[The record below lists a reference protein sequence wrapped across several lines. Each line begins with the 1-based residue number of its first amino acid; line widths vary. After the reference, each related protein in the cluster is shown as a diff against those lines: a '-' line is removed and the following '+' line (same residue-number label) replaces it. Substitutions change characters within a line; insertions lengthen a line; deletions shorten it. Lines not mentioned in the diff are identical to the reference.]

1 MNGMEQLRKLLNIGI
16 IAHIDAGKT
25 TTTERILFH
34 TGKIHRL
41 GNVDEGN
48 TVTDFMPQERERG
61 ITIQAAAITCE
72 WAGHQIN
79 LIDTPGHIDFTAE
92 VQRALRVLDGG
103 VVVFDGVAG
112 VEPQSETVWH
122 QADRYGVPR
131 IAFVNKLDRTGA
143 DLDNTVAMIRS
154 RLGASPVVL
163 QMPIGHEAGLAGLI
177 DLIEMRAFA
186 FAADSASE
194 PIISEIPADLRLEA
208 EQRREQMLEA
218 LADADDEIAL
228 TYLDGEDISP
238 ERIRVALRR
247 ATCRGTAVPVLCGS
261 AMRNLG
267 IQPLLDA
274 IVAYLPSPLDV
285 TPMTGR
291 DPIDE
296 REIICHPDNAEPL
309 AALIFKINNDP
320 YVGKLSYFRVYSG
333 VVRRGMTAHN
343 PSERKSERIGRL
355 VRMYADH
362 REEVEEVC
370 AGDIGAVLGFKAAKT
385 GQTLC
390 DERRPVVLEEITF
403 PAPVI
408 EMSIAPRSRAEQ
420 DKLAAALQRLSEED
434 PTLHVRQN
442 ERTQET
448 TIAGMGELHLD
459 VFVDR
464 LRREFKVDVTVGAP
478 KVAYCETITRPVR
491 VEGRLVKQTGGHGQF
506 AVVVLELE
514 PLEAGAGFIF
524 EKKISGGAIPRE
536 YIPAVEAGIIEAMK
550 EGPLAKHPVVDL
562 KATLVD
568 GKYHEVDSS
577 ERAFHTAGAIGL
589 RNGVLRANPIILEPI
604 MNVEAVTPQEYT
616 GDVIGDLTGRAAL
629 VTGIEPR
636 IAGVQNIVAHV
647 PLARMFGY
655 ATSLRSATQGRGTF
669 TMQFAH
675 YRQVSEETRKE
686 LMANV
691 A

>member
-1 MNGMEQLRKLLNIGI
+1 MNGLDQLRKRRNIGI

-34 TGKIHRL
+34 TGKIRRL

-131 IAFVNKLDRTGA
+131 IAFVNKMDRLGA
-143 DLDNTVAMIRS
+143 DLDNTVDMIRT
-154 RLGASPVVL
+154 RLGALPVVL
-163 QMPIGHEAGLAGLI
+163 QMPIGREAELSGLV
-177 DLIEMRAFA
+177 DLITLRALA

-194 PIISEIPADLRLEA
+194 PIVGEIPSALRAEA
-208 EQRREQMLEA
+208 EQRRERLFEA
-218 LADADDEIAL
+218 LADADDEFAL
-228 TYLDGEDISP
+228 AYLDGEEISP
-238 ERIRVALRR
+238 EVIRSALRR
-247 ATCRGTAVPVLCGS
+247 ATCRGAAVPVLCGS
-261 AMRNLG
+261 AIRNLG

-285 TPMTGR
+285 APMIGR
-291 DPIDE
+291 DPVDE
-296 REIICHPDNAEPL
+296 HEIACCPDDAEPL
-309 AALIFKINNDP
+309 AALVFKINNDP
-320 YVGKLSYFRVYSG
+320 YVGKLSYLRIYSG
-333 VVRRGMTAHN
+333 VLRRGMTVYN

-355 VRMYADH
+355 VRMHADH
-362 REEVEEVC
+362 REEVEEIR

-403 PAPVI
+403 PTPVI

-420 DKLAAALQRLSEED
+420 DKLAIALQRLSEED

-464 LRREFKVDVTVGAP
+464 LRREFKVDVSVGAP

-491 VEGRLVKQTGGHGQF
+491 VEGRLIKQTGGHGQF

-514 PLEAGAGFIF
+514 PLEAGVGFIF
-524 EKKISGGAIPRE
+524 ENKITGGAIPKE
-536 YIPAVEAGIIEAMK
+536 YIPAVEEGVREALK

-562 KATLVD
+562 KVTLVD

-577 ERAFHTAGAIGL
+577 ERAFQTAGAIAL

-604 MNVEAVTPQEYT
+604 MKVEVVTPQEYT
-616 GDVIGDLTGRAAL
+616 GEVIGDLTARAAM

-636 IAGVQNIVAHV
+636 IAGTQVIIAQA

-655 ATSLRSATQGRGTF
+655 ATSLRSVTQGRGTF
-669 TMQFAH
+669 TMQFSH